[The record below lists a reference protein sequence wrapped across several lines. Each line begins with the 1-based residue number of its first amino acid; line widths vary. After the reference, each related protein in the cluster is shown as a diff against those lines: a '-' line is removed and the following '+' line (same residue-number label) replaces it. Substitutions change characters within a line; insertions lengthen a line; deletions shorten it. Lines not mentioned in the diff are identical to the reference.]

1 MNSSFFFVCVHGF
14 YTCVRYLYLV
24 LHIRVIICIYLVSSN
39 ICVYIY
45 RYYIHEFRSKH
56 LKHTAALIIICI

>member
-45 RYYIHEFRSKH
+45 ID
-56 LKHTAALIIICI
+56 IIYMNLDQNILNTQLH